1 MDELQQEIL
10 MNIRCTHQGIVITP
24 SKARGTAEARCA
36 ASPRCAA
43 PANPSESV
51 LQRLRREWI
60 EARNRY
66 WDEALRLERELKQI
80 AEIRRTAGR
89 PALLRRQAE

>member
-24 SKARGTAEARCA
+24 SKA
-36 ASPRCAA
+36 RCAA

-66 WDEALRLERELKQI
+66 WDEALKLERELKQI

>member
-24 SKARGTAEARCA
+24 SKARCA

>member
-24 SKARGTAEARCA
+24 SKARGTA
-36 ASPRCAA
+36 
-43 PANPSESV
+43 SESV